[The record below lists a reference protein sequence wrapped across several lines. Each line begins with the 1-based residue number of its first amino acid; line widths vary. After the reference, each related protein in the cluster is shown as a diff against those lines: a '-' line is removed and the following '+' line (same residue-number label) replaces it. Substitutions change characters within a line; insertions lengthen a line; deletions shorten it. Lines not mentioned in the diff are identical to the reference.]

1 MAFVTLNGV
10 SLAFG
15 DRDILQDVNLNIS
28 HETRAA
34 IAGANGS
41 GKTTFMRIMAGLIQ
55 PDKGTMTMQRGTR
68 ISYLPQSGL
77 THSGLTL
84 MEEAEKAYDYYQT
97 LLDRKEQIGHLL
109 EQCQESSKEAEKLIE
124 EDHDIQEHL
133 LNSGYYDRK
142 VVKEKVLLGLG
153 FTKADFDKATE
164 AFSGGWQMRIA
175 LAKILLEN
183 PDIMLLD
190 EPTNYLDLEAR
201 VWLED
206 FINSYNGGVVVVSHD
221 RSFLDSTV
229 NEIYELF
236 NGRMNRYKGN
246 YTEYEKRRSKELESL
261 IDRYKQQQEE
271 IARIEFFIRRFR
283 YQATKAKQVQSRI
296 KYLESLPRIEIP
308 ESLKKMHFSFPAPP
322 HSGNDVLILSDVSKA
337 YGDNHVINHLDF
349 FANRGEKIVFVGKNG
364 AGKSTL
370 MRIIAGVD
378 KDFTGSVRYGTDVK
392 IEYFSQDFETTLN
405 DNKTVLE
412 EVEDAAPTDLIPQVR
427 NLLGAFLFRGDDI
440 YKSVSVLSGGEKNRI
455 ALLKMLLHPANLL
468 VLDEPTNHLDINSK
482 DILLEAL
489 KKYDGTVLFVSHDK
503 YFIENLADRVLELG
517 DGKATSYV
525 GDYAYYLEKKAQQ
538 ESAALEGAATAAA
551 TQEKASAGTA
561 VAAAQTKPVQ
571 LSREESKQR
580 KRDLKKLEREL
591 EQVMADL
598 DALEKEI
605 SRLNEDMAKPENYSD
620 GAKIKELKAQLDA
633 AEAQQETK
641 TARWEELETAISE
654 LQEN

>member
-15 DRDILQDVNLNIS
+15 DRDILNDVNLNIS
-28 HETRAA
+28 SDTRAA

-41 GKTTFMRIMAGLIQ
+41 GKTTFMRIIAGLMQ

-77 THSGLTL
+77 VHSGLTL
-84 MEEAEKAYDYYQT
+84 MDEAEKAYDYYQT
-97 LLDRKEQIGHLL
+97 LLERKDKIGHLL

-153 FTKADFDKATE
+153 FVRADFDKRTE
-164 AFSGGWQMRIA
+164 SFSGGWQMRIA

-206 FINSYNGGVVVVSHD
+206 FINSYKGGVVVVSHD

-236 NGRMNRYKGN
+236 GGRMNRYKGN
-246 YTEYEKRRSKELESL
+246 YTEYESRRSKELESL
-261 IDRYKQQQEE
+261 IERYKQQQEE
-271 IARIEFFIRRFR
+271 IARVEFFIRRFR
-283 YQATKAKQVQSRI
+283 YQATKAKQVQSRV

-308 ESLKKMHFSFPAPP
+308 ESLKKMHFTFPKPP

-378 KDFTGSVRYGTDVK
+378 KDFAGSVRYGTDVK

-405 DNKTVLE
+405 NQNTVLE
-412 EVEDAAPTDLIPQVR
+412 EIEGDAPTDLIPQVR

-440 YKSVSVLSGGEKNRI
+440 YKPVSVLSGGEKNRI

-468 VLDEPTNHLDINSK
+468 ILDEPTNHLDINSK

-489 KKYDGTVLFVSHDK
+489 EKYDGTVLFVSHDK

-525 GDYAYYLEKKAQQ
+525 GGYAYYLEKKAQQ
-538 ESAALEGAATAAA
+538 EEAASGLSSASQAAP
-551 TQEKASAGTA
+551 ASQPGLA
-561 VAAAQTKPVQ
+561 Q
-571 LSREESKQR
+571 LSREEAKQR

-598 DALEKEI
+598 DALEQEVA
-605 SRLNEDMAKPENYSD
+605 RLNDEMAKPENYSD

-633 AEAQQETK
+633 DESALAEK
-641 TARWEELETAISE
+641 TARWEELESAIAG